1 MRFSF
6 ELNVSALDSLSVA
19 LLLMLG
25 LLELALL
32 ISLAYYLTGVAVLLK
47 VTGPLL
53 SYLVLLA
60 FRFFSLL
67 GVKAGGGLST
77 YADWLA
83 SSGTDSTLDR
93 F

>member
-1 MRFSF
+1 
-6 ELNVSALDSLSVA
+6 
-19 LLLMLG
+19 MLG

-77 YADWLA
+77 
-83 SSGTDSTLDR
+83 
-93 F
+93 